1 MGFGSDIGLERFRDH
16 RWGWLRRSCV
26 GWNSHAHRGADRR
39 LRGGRSR
46 TGREGRA
53 ENSEPSTAMRKQLL
67 LALPLLLAACANDLT
82 EPAQPTGPGV
92 EAAYTQLLTLQ
103 DANGNPLPPATTWTV
118 ADGSVRAACHA
129 YLNGAAKKQTTL
141 SLGSIGLGAVGAGMS
156 LVNPLAGVA
165 ASLGQTTDFPRGAH
179 CLRVYPDDG

>member
-1 MGFGSDIGLERFRDH
+1 
-16 RWGWLRRSCV
+16 
-26 GWNSHAHRGADRR
+26 
-39 LRGGRSR
+39 
-46 TGREGRA
+46 
-53 ENSEPSTAMRKQLL
+53 MRKQLL